1 MKTNPKLLVVE
12 TSSHF
17 QVLEQLQILLAP
29 RFELTFYC
37 VGSKKNKLKFQCSSL
52 SPSSHWSAPLKGVF
66 MLANVFIKSK
76 KYDFINIS
84 TGPEG
89 NHFTDLLNVLFFYL
103 IASIYGGKVVLTV
116 RNISPYLQTT
126 SGIFSYIRNKA
137 IQKIDRITFE
147 TQALRQEFIKKDIA
161 PKARLGVI
169 YFRLSDTNRYLTNTD
184 PLSVDQQS
192 VKIGLLGAVDTQRR
206 NYYVLLESLVALP
219 LRVRDKTVIV
229 VLGRCQ
235 GEEADSIIS
244 QMRSYVKVIKIANVL
259 SEEELTVNGMS
270 CDVLLA
276 PLRTDKDYGRLKGT
290 GAVAD
295 AIYLRRP
302 LIIPS
307 VVDSEREFKDFCL
320 YYNTASDLTAMFQSI
335 VKRARLIKSGV
346 FTKYTAGNVL
356 IQLLKD
362 LEINSVLLRPSI
374 D

>member
-1 MKTNPKLLVVE
+1 
-12 TSSHF
+12 
-17 QVLEQLQILLAP
+17 
-29 RFELTFYC
+29 
-37 VGSKKNKLKFQCSSL
+37 
-52 SPSSHWSAPLKGVF
+52 
-66 MLANVFIKSK
+66 
-76 KYDFINIS
+76 
-84 TGPEG
+84 
-89 NHFTDLLNVLFFYL
+89 
-103 IASIYGGKVVLTV
+103 
-116 RNISPYLQTT
+116 
-126 SGIFSYIRNKA
+126 
-137 IQKIDRITFE
+137 
-147 TQALRQEFIKKDIA
+147 
-161 PKARLGVI
+161 
-169 YFRLSDTNRYLTNTD
+169 
-184 PLSVDQQS
+184 
-192 VKIGLLGAVDTQRR
+192 
-206 NYYVLLESLVALP
+206 
-219 LRVRDKTVIV
+219 
-229 VLGRCQ
+229 
-235 GEEADSIIS
+235 
-244 QMRSYVKVIKIANVL
+244 MRSYVKVIKIANVL